1 MSTFVYDL
9 VNSID
14 DRLREVRIL
23 IEKAAA
29 EQNNSSE
36 LYDPLCRATV
46 LLVVAHLEGFVKE
59 IAKAIIYDINQFSSF
74 KESPVALKR
83 TFCKTFMIFSQENG
97 RVVEPFVQQLI
108 NMLNNLE
115 TKFVVD
121 PFLVESSYGNNKNPS
136 PSVINKICAN
146 FGVRNIFSWFNGSRL
161 DIVFSGIGSEI
172 DLLLEKLKF
181 HTLENTQSYPYEL
194 DISLFDV
201 KEPSEKNA
209 ITRSFW
215 ETFLDQLLKIR
226 NDIAHGSSLTN
237 SLSVEELN
245 DFLNKVI
252 VLKYGLVLVLCHLS
266 IPSSKKYKDAK
277 SVS

>member
-97 RVVEPFVQQLI
+97 RVVEQKVQQLI